1 MILEGRILLFN
12 NVSKN
17 GDIFSKDCKIDIPE
31 KVPLTWNFN
40 HEKVIGFANVTKDDK
55 GLIAKAETFSNEMIG
70 VEDLSSI
77 FEDGKFGAGGFY
89 TNVKMHNN
97 GSSIVVNE
105 AKLREVALVSDPVNE
120 EYSFEIVEEKRWLM
134 MKGVWFMKISRR
146 VKGRWKEWVIYTLK
160 QDCRLLKT

>member
-1 MILEGRILLFN
+1 MILEGRIFLFN

-40 HEKVIGFANVTKDDK
+40 PEKVIGFANVTKDDK
-55 GLIAKAETFSNEMIG
+55 GLIAKAETFSNEKVG

-77 FEDGKFGAGGFY
+77 FKDGKCGAGGY
-89 TNVKMHNN
+89 YSNVKMHNN
-97 GSSIVVNE
+97 GSYIVVNE

-120 EYSFEIVEEKRWLM
+120 EYSFEIVEEKR
-134 MKGVWFMKISRR
+134 
-146 VKGRWKEWVIYTLK
+146 
-160 QDCRLLKT
+160 

>member
-55 GLIAKAETFSNEMIG
+55 GLSAKAETFSNEMIG

-105 AKLREVALVSDPVNE
+105 AKLCEVALVSDPVNE
-120 EYSFEIVEEKRWLM
+120 EYSFEIVEEKN
-134 MKGVWFMKISRR
+134 
-146 VKGRWKEWVIYTLK
+146 
-160 QDCRLLKT
+160 D

>member
-55 GLIAKAETFSNEMIG
+55 GLSAKAETFSNEMIG

-97 GSSIVVNE
+97 GLSIVVNE

-120 EYSFEIVEEKRWLM
+120 EYSFEIVEEKR
-134 MKGVWFMKISRR
+134 
-146 VKGRWKEWVIYTLK
+146 
-160 QDCRLLKT
+160 

>member
-12 NVSKN
+12 TVSNN

-31 KVPLTWNFN
+31 KIPLTWNFN

-55 GLIAKAETFSNEMIG
+55 GLSAKAETFSNEMIG

-120 EYSFEIVEEKRWLM
+120 EYSFEIVEEKR
-134 MKGVWFMKISRR
+134 
-146 VKGRWKEWVIYTLK
+146 
-160 QDCRLLKT
+160 

>member
-55 GLIAKAETFSNEMIG
+55 GLVAKAETFSNEIIG

-77 FEDGKFGAGGFY
+77 FEDGKFGTGGFY
-89 TNVKMHNN
+89 INVKKHSD
-97 GSSIVVNE
+97 GSFIVVDE
-105 AKLREVALVSDPVNE
+105 AKLCEVALVLDPVNK
-120 EYSFEIVEEKRWLM
+120 EYYFEIV
-134 MKGVWFMKISRR
+134 
-146 VKGRWKEWVIYTLK
+146 KEGL
-160 QDCRLLKT
+160 DD

>member
-17 GDIFSKDCKIDIPE
+17 GDLFSKDCKIDIPE

-55 GLIAKAETFSNEMIG
+55 GLSAKAETFSNEMIG

-105 AKLREVALVSDPVNE
+105 AKLRELALVSDPVNE
-120 EYSFEIVEEKRWLM
+120 EYSFEIVEEK
-134 MKGVWFMKISRR
+134 
-146 VKGRWKEWVIYTLK
+146 
-160 QDCRLLKT
+160 DD

>member
-12 NVSKN
+12 TVSKN

-55 GLIAKAETFSNEMIG
+55 GLSAKAETFSNEMIG

-105 AKLREVALVSDPVNE
+105 AKLSEVALVSDPVNE
-120 EYSFEIVEEKRWLM
+120 EYSFEIVEEKR
-134 MKGVWFMKISRR
+134 
-146 VKGRWKEWVIYTLK
+146 
-160 QDCRLLKT
+160 

>member
-55 GLIAKAETFSNEMIG
+55 GLSAKAETFSNEIIG

-77 FEDGKFGAGGFY
+77 FKDGKFGAGGFY

-97 GSSIVVNE
+97 GSSIVVDK

-120 EYSFEIVEEKRWLM
+120 EYLFEIVEDKNDW
-134 MKGVWFMKISRR
+134 W
-146 VKGRWKEWVIYTLK
+146 
-160 QDCRLLKT
+160 

>member
-12 NVSKN
+12 TVSKN
-17 GDIFSKDCKIDIPE
+17 GDIFSKDCKIDIPG

-55 GLIAKAETFSNEMIG
+55 GLSAKAETFSNEMIG

-120 EYSFEIVEEKRWLM
+120 EYSFEIVKD
-134 MKGVWFMKISRR
+134 KN
-146 VKGRWKEWVIYTLK
+146 
-160 QDCRLLKT
+160 D

>member
-12 NVSKN
+12 TVSKN

-40 HEKVIGFANVTKDDK
+40 NEKVIGFANVTKDDK

-120 EYSFEIVEEKRWLM
+120 EYSFEIVEDKN
-134 MKGVWFMKISRR
+134 
-146 VKGRWKEWVIYTLK
+146 
-160 QDCRLLKT
+160 D

>member
-40 HEKVIGFANVTKDDK
+40 NEKVIGFANVTKDDK

-77 FEDGKFGAGGFY
+77 FENGKFGAGGFY

-120 EYSFEIVEEKRWLM
+120 EYSFEIVEEKR
-134 MKGVWFMKISRR
+134 
-146 VKGRWKEWVIYTLK
+146 
-160 QDCRLLKT
+160 

>member
-12 NVSKN
+12 TVSKN

-55 GLIAKAETFSNEMIG
+55 GLSAKAETFSNEMIG

-105 AKLREVALVSDPVNE
+105 AKLREVALVSNPVNE
-120 EYSFEIVEEKRWLM
+120 EYSFEIVEEK
-134 MKGVWFMKISRR
+134 
-146 VKGRWKEWVIYTLK
+146 
-160 QDCRLLKT
+160 DD

>member
-40 HEKVIGFANVTKDDK
+40 QEQVIGFANVTKDDK
-55 GLIAKAETFSNEMIG
+55 GLVARAETFSNEMIG

-77 FEDGKFGAGGFY
+77 FKDGKFGAGGY
-89 TNVKMHNN
+89 YDNVKIKKNN
-97 GSSIVVNE
+97 DGSSIVVDK
-105 AKLREVALVSDPVNE
+105 AKLREVALVLAPVNE
-120 EYSFEIVEEKRWLM
+120 EYSFEIVEEK
-134 MKGVWFMKISRR
+134 
-146 VKGRWKEWVIYTLK
+146 
-160 QDCRLLKT
+160 DD

>member
-55 GLIAKAETFSNEMIG
+55 GLSAKAETFSNEMIG

-105 AKLREVALVSDPVNE
+105 AKLREFALVSAPVNE
-120 EYSFEIVEEKRWLM
+120 EYSFEIVEEKR
-134 MKGVWFMKISRR
+134 
-146 VKGRWKEWVIYTLK
+146 
-160 QDCRLLKT
+160 

>member
-55 GLIAKAETFSNEMIG
+55 GLSAKAETFSNEMIG

-105 AKLREVALVSDPVNE
+105 AKLREVALVSEPVNE
-120 EYSFEIVEEKRWLM
+120 EYSFEIVEDKN
-134 MKGVWFMKISRR
+134 
-146 VKGRWKEWVIYTLK
+146 
-160 QDCRLLKT
+160 D

>member
-40 HEKVIGFANVTKDDK
+40 HEQIIGFANVTKDDK
-55 GLIAKAETFSNEMIG
+55 GLVARAETFSNEKVG

-77 FEDGKFGAGGFY
+77 FKDGKFGAGGY
-89 TNVKMHNN
+89 YSNVKMHNN
-97 GSSIVVNE
+97 TSSIVVDE
-105 AKLREVALVSDPVNE
+105 AKLREVALVLDPVNE
-120 EYSFEIVEEKRWLM
+120 EYSFEIVEDKN
-134 MKGVWFMKISRR
+134 
-146 VKGRWKEWVIYTLK
+146 
-160 QDCRLLKT
+160 D

>member
-55 GLIAKAETFSNEMIG
+55 GLSAKAETFFNEMIG

-105 AKLREVALVSDPVNE
+105 AKLREVALVSNPVNE
-120 EYSFEIVEEKRWLM
+120 EYSFEIVEDKN
-134 MKGVWFMKISRR
+134 
-146 VKGRWKEWVIYTLK
+146 
-160 QDCRLLKT
+160 D

>member
-12 NVSKN
+12 TVSKN

-55 GLIAKAETFSNEMIG
+55 GLSAKAETFSNEMIG

-120 EYSFEIVEEKRWLM
+120 EYSFKIVEDKN
-134 MKGVWFMKISRR
+134 
-146 VKGRWKEWVIYTLK
+146 
-160 QDCRLLKT
+160 D

>member
-12 NVSKN
+12 TVSKN

-55 GLIAKAETFSNEMIG
+55 GLVARAETFSNEMIG

-77 FEDGKFGAGGFY
+77 FEDGKIGAGGFY
-89 TNVKMHNN
+89 SNVKMHNN

-120 EYSFEIVEEKRWLM
+120 EYSFEIVEDKN
-134 MKGVWFMKISRR
+134 
-146 VKGRWKEWVIYTLK
+146 
-160 QDCRLLKT
+160 D